1 MGKFSNS
8 FIKGIGFGLGI
19 KVSSEL
25 FRGLK
30 NINPNSRLFGMS
42 TRAQRYSIFL
52 WFLMLFP
59 IGFFFGKVTIFF
71 WFFLGI
77 FPSMIVVKLLY
88 RKNIENR

>member
-19 KVSSEL
+19 KVSSKL
-25 FRGLK
+25 FRVLK
-30 NINPNSRLFGMS
+30 NINPYSRLFGMS
-42 TRAQRYSIFL
+42 TRAQWYSIFL
-52 WFLMLFP
+52 WFLILFP
-59 IGFFFGKVTIFF
+59 IGYFFGRAIIFF

-77 FPSMIVVKLLY
+77 FPSLIIVKLFH